1 LVYFVVIWNIFP
13 RFVLL
18 FREKSGNPAL
28 DQPSGHGVPDGE
40 HDAGGGTSGTAD
52 NERLVTQRRRRLVLD
67 LGGGQRY
74 DFVTIFGRENVKTW
88 AILTSKYG
96 R

>member
-13 RFVLL
+13 RFGLL

-67 LGGGQRY
+67 LGGG
-74 DFVTIFGRENVKTW
+74 VNVM
-88 AILTSKYG
+88 ILSPFLAEKMSKHG
-96 R
+96 QF